1 MKNVLKM
8 LGAIG
13 SLCLM
18 FAMPVTAQIANSLS
32 FTTTFPFMVNDTKMP
47 AGTYAVR
54 QNDQGILTIQDSSG
68 KHNALAQF
76 TPMTADTAHTSSDV
90 TFNRYGSTE
99 FLNMLWVGGQRFGMQ
114 LQQGKTEKKLAATSK
129 AEVHSV
135 SGSGK

>member
-13 SLCLM
+13 LLCLT
-18 FAMPVTAQIANSLS
+18 FAIPATAQIANSLN

-54 QNDQGILTIQDSSG
+54 QNDQGLLTIQDSSG
-68 KHNALAQF
+68 KHSALTQY
-76 TPMTADTAHTSSDV
+76 TPMRADTAHTSSDV

-114 LQQGKTEKKLAATSK
+114 LQPGKAEKKLAATSK
-129 AEVHSV
+129 PEVHSV
-135 SGSGK
+135 TGSGK